1 MANLTF
7 SMTIGGTSGSKSI
20 SPTDTRALEFLDDL
34 IVNFGEID
42 DGDGGTRPMTRTE
55 VAQKYLDKLM
65 AGQVEFARG
74 LKHNR
79 RKGEVT
85 PSDDLVGNTD

>member
-7 SMTIGGTSGSKSI
+7 SITVGATSVSKTIA
-20 SPTDTRALEFLDDL
+20 PTTARMLEFLDDL
-34 IVNFGEID
+34 IVNFGAID
-42 DGDGGTRPMTRTE
+42 DGAGGTRPMTRAE
-55 VAQKYLDKLM
+55 VAQHYLDKLM

-79 RKGEVT
+79 RKGAVT
-85 PSDDLVGNTD
+85 PSDDLMGSAG